1 MFKLGW
7 LYVYYKKKKKS
18 YYCNID
24 VPQGKKED
32 SFVLGENPYQH
43 LVCLQQ
49 PDPKKTS
56 KDVKSWVAVH
66 IS

>member
-1 MFKLGW
+1 MAKYL
-7 LYVYYKKKKKS
+7 LRKRE
-18 YYCNID
+18 YCNIV
-24 VPQGKKED
+24 VPQGKKGG
-32 SFVLGENPYQH
+32 SSVLGGIPYQH
-43 LVCLQQ
+43 LVSLQL